1 MLLVPALCLPRG
13 PPAPLALDG
22 SAVSLLLADR
32 RLRLEKA
39 LWLRAAGSP
48 VEPDEQL
55 KLGQFSCSV
64 SFCLLLTG
72 SLDYFPHQFQALFY
86 VVKSSIL
93 PGLSSLIWFMYI
105 CIYFPSSLRG
115 RYIILSKVNFWH
127 FKGMSDV
134 LGSSS
139 RQAYKG
145 ACWVLSLLPFPWT
158 FSCFILTFPFSKLGL
173 LSSALKVVSIFSI
186 KWNFYFILLTLPNI
200 IPFLPSVGFFE
211 RMVSFNSTHEFPQ

>member
-1 MLLVPALCLPRG
+1 MLLVPALCIPRG
-13 PPAPLALDG
+13 PPPPLALDG

-39 LWLRAAGSP
+39 LWLRAAGSL

-93 PGLSSLIWFMYI
+93 PGLSSLLWFMYI
-105 CIYFPSSLRG
+105 CIYFPSSLRKIYHSLKSYFLTFQ
-115 RYIILSKVNFWH
+115 RDVWCSWLFLS
-127 FKGMSDV
+127 SD
-134 LGSSS
+134 LQG
-139 RQAYKG
+139 
-145 ACWVLSLLPFPWT
+145 SLLTPLFT
-158 FSCFILTFPFSKLGL
+158 AFSLNFSCFILTFPFSKLGL
-173 LSSALKVVSIFSI
+173 LSSALKVASIFSI
-186 KWNFYFILLTLPNI
+186 KWNFHFILLTLPNI